1 MTQITVRA
9 DEPLAAAV
17 RRRAADEGKSMN
29 EAMLM
34 LMRVYVD
41 PDLAGTDAERIRER
55 LKRAGLLASPVPVQ
69 AVAPDPAKLARAR
82 AAAGAGTALSTLVNA
97 DRD

>member
-1 MTQITVRA
+1 MAQITIRA
-9 DEPLAAAV
+9 DEPLADAV
-17 RRRAADEGKSMN
+17 RKQAADDGKSMN

-41 PDLAGTDAERIRER
+41 PDLAGTDAERIRAR
-55 LKRAGLLASPVPVQ
+55 LKRAGLLASPIPTQ

-82 AAAGAGTALSTLVNA
+82 AAAGAGTPLSAHVHA